1 MDKNKRGE
9 KKFRVG
15 GTVLYYDSNMNRHIA
30 DIDVDDGCDT
40 VVFTLQESSY
50 VDVNIELN
58 DSKKV
63 FPDVKKIVIG
73 SDITYI
79 EIPNEMFPNAVKIE
93 SNNKYYISADNIL
106 VVRQYDSTSLLNV
119 FGTNENDVIDLKHC
133 SKIENNA
140 FRGCKTKNI
149 INTHYIDSIEE
160 NAFTGSAIIED
171 ADKTKPLIKLNN
183 MIIGVN
189 DGFKEA
195 VIRDEDFDGCII
207 ENCPFDKLEK
217 LTICNYKL
225 YLNKWNIRFP
235 DTVEIK
241 CNAMLFSSF
250 KFLQILMNDIK
261 KLIINN
267 EHYITI
273 DDSVYSKDM
282 KQLYYVSKLKT
293 DTFKVLDGVKA
304 IESKAFCKSN
314 ISEIILPDSLI
325 LIKKEAFYHCKSIS
339 NIVFG
344 KNLRFIGGMSFY
356 HCKFNELTIPG
367 TINEI
372 RDSAF
377 WWCDID
383 KINLKEGV
391 CELGED
397 CFCRSKFKTDSIEL
411 PSSLYKLGESSLS
424 EFKNIKFNSVFM
436 SGLINSINRA
446 KGELVTFNINGQNYY
461 IPSLMDIDEK
471 NIKSIE
477 NDILINERKPQYYY
491 DLYKNITDTNL
502 KHKMA
507 IEIYFKTHDE
517 EIKKYIRKIGTTF
530 VKNALTGTVDE
541 EYFIKVLKLNLLTPQ
556 ALKKALEIAQ
566 MRNLVMISSY
576 IMDLLNDE
584 QKNSSF
590 SL

>member
-40 VVFTLQESSY
+40 VVFTLQEASY
-50 VDVNIELN
+50 VDVDVELS

-63 FPDVKKIVIG
+63 FPDVRKIVIG

-79 EIPNEMFPNAVKIE
+79 EIPNEMFPNVVKIE
-93 SNNKYYISADNIL
+93 SNNKYYLNADNIL
-106 VVRQYDSTSLLNV
+106 VCRQYGFTSLLNV
-119 FGTNENDVIDLKHC
+119 FGTKENDVIDLKHC
-133 SKIENNA
+133 SKIEKNA

-207 ENCPFDKLEK
+207 KNCPFDKLEK

-250 KFLQILMNDIK
+250 KFLKILMNDIK

-293 DTFKVLDGVKA
+293 GTFKVLDGVKA

-356 HCKFNELTIPG
+356 NCKFNELTIPG